1 VIRVLPAIK
10 RPGGVQRI
18 LLIRVIGLQL
28 VVVATGSLVALWW
41 SPVSALAALMGG
53 AIALAASAV
62 FGLISLMS
70 VRGRSGGAVVV
81 AFYVGE
87 VGKFVVVAVGFVLVS
102 RCCAQELTGPNAL
115 LLFGVFAATLT
126 APWLVPVITSS
137 KF

>member
-1 VIRVLPAIK
+1 MIRVLPAIK

-28 VVVATGSLVALWW
+28 AMVATGSLVALWW
-41 SPVSALAALMGG
+41 SPVSALTALMGG
-53 AIALAASAV
+53 AIALAASTV
-62 FGLISLMS
+62 FGLISLVS

-87 VGKFVVVAVGFVLVS
+87 VGKFVVVAAGFVLVS
-102 RCCAQELTGPNAL
+102 RCWAQELTGPNAL
-115 LLFGVFAATLT
+115 LLFGAFAATLT
-126 APWLVPVITSS
+126 APWLVPAITSG

>member
-1 VIRVLPAIK
+1 MIRVLPAIK
-10 RPGGVQRI
+10 RPGSAQRI

-28 VVVATGSLVALWW
+28 AVVATGSLVALWW
-41 SPVSALAALMGG
+41 SPESALTALMGG
-53 AIALAASAV
+53 AIALGASTV

-87 VGKFVVVAVGFVLVS
+87 VGKFIVVAVGFVLVS
-102 RCCAQELTGPNAL
+102 RCWAQELTGPNAL

-126 APWLVPVITSS
+126 APWLVPVITRS